1 LLLRFLKLL
10 RALTDTMGTWLEI
23 GNLVSYAH
31 TWEANHDNGH
41 NRTLVAAANFLFLGT
56 QDQLLTYAQSVY
68 DAPYHLGYH

>member
-56 QDQLLTYAQSVY
+56 QDQLLAYAPSVY